1 MNKKLIYSTIF
12 FLVIIVL
19 YGFGEGSFFI
29 EKSYFKFSMVM
40 LVATTLYYYIDRAKA
55 GGDIYLRPIA
65 GLKAIEEAVGRA
77 TEMGKPVLFVPGISD
92 MDQVETVS
100 GLILLGHVA
109 ETTAK
114 YEAGLNVPVSKSIVM
129 EAGREACRESYLKVG
144 RPDLY
149 YDDMVHYLTDD
160 QFAYAAGVNG
170 IMLREKP
177 AACFYL
183 GKFYAESLI
192 LAETG
197 NSIGAIQI
205 AGTGSPAQI
214 PFFVT
219 ACDYTLIGEEFF
231 TASAYLSKKPELL
244 GSIKGQDIVKGF
256 VMAAMVL
263 TVVLNGFFQMGWIEF
278 NILTLFG
285 N

>member
-1 MNKKLIYSTIF
+1 MLSVL
-12 FLVIIVL
+12 FLGVMALYII
-19 YGFGEGSFFI
+19 GEGVIFI
-29 EKSYFKFSMVM
+29 EGKRVLFAAIL
-40 LVATTLYYYIDRAKA
+40 LVSITLYYYIDRASS
-55 GGDIYLRPIA
+55 GEEIYLRKIP
-65 GLKAIEEAVGRA
+65 GLQALEEAVGRA
-77 TEMGKPVLFVPGISD
+77 TEMGKSVLFVPGIMD
-92 MDQVETVS
+92 LDQVETVT
-100 GLILLGHVA
+100 GLNLLGHVA
-109 ETTAK
+109 EYTAK
-114 YEAGLNVPVSKSIVM
+114 YETSLNVPVSRSIVM
-129 EAGREACRESYLKVG
+129 EAGREICKESYLKSG

-149 YDDMVHYLTDD
+149 YDDMVHYISDE

-170 IMLREKP
+170 IMEREKP

-231 TASAYLSKKPELL
+231 TASAYLSNKPELV
-244 GSIKGQDIVKGF
+244 GSIKGQDIVKLL
-256 VMAAMVL
+256 VMIAMCL
-263 TVVLNGFFQMGWIEF
+263 TVIFNGLFQAGWIAF
-278 NILTLFG
+278 DILSLF
-285 N
+285 

>member
-1 MNKKLIYSTIF
+1 MNNKVIMLSVL
-12 FLVIIVL
+12 FLGVMALYVI
-19 YGFGEGSFFI
+19 GEGVIFI
-29 EKSYFKFSMVM
+29 EGKRVLFAAIL
-40 LVATTLYYYIDRAKA
+40 LVSITLYYYIDRASS
-55 GGDIYLRPIA
+55 GEEIYLRKIP
-65 GLKAIEEAVGRA
+65 GLQALEEAVGRA
-77 TEMGKPVLFVPGISD
+77 TEMGKSVLFVPGIMD
-92 MDQVETVS
+92 LDQVETVT
-100 GLILLGHVA
+100 GLNLLGHVA
-109 ETTAK
+109 EYTAK
-114 YEAGLNVPVSKSIVM
+114 YETSLNVPVSRSIVM
-129 EAGREACRESYLKVG
+129 EAGREICKESYLKSG

-149 YDDMVHYLTDD
+149 YDDMVHYISDE

-170 IMLREKP
+170 IMEREKP

-231 TASAYLSKKPELL
+231 TASAYLSNKPELV
-244 GSIKGQDIVKGF
+244 GSIKGQDIVKLL
-256 VMAAMVL
+256 VMIAMCL
-263 TVVLNGFFQMGWIEF
+263 TVIFNGLFQAGWIAF
-278 NILTLFG
+278 DILSLF
-285 N
+285 